1 MARCCNCG
9 VEIPAEDK
17 TKLCD
22 KCKKIILPFIKFM
35 DASTSSAVRRLISNE
50 RNLRNAGAT
59 DRGMEYLLRICELH
73 DIQKMQEKKERE
85 EARRQEEKPL
95 TAPGMP
101 AEKDEPVLLPYMEAE
116 IPLDEPLRLIRKP
129 YGKFLSLTKIL
140 LFLCGL
146 ALVGLAVVELV
157 LENSVNLYA
166 IVGAVASFA
175 GVYLANSAQKI
186 LYDLAQ
192 IKKQFR

>member
-73 DIQKMQEKKERE
+73 DIQKMQEKKEKE
-85 EARRQEEKPL
+85 EARRREEKPVA
-95 TAPGMP
+95 TSEANV
-101 AEKDEPVLLPYMEAE
+101 EKEEPVLLPYMEAE

-129 YGKFLSLTKIL
+129 YGKFLPFVKIL
-140 LFLCGL
+140 LFVCGL
-146 ALVGLAVVELV
+146 AFIGLAIAELI
-157 LENSVNLYA
+157 LDKSVHFYA

-175 GVYLANSAQKI
+175 GVYLAHTAQKL
-186 LYDLAQ
+186 LYDLFR